1 MEIYVH
7 TSEPRDAKNH
17 PRPTCRKKQEADNS
31 KPHGGNAIESSYQGI
46 GVAKCQQRR
55 CQEADRQNSNGHLKP
70 YGRRLIRWRRKR
82 LRLINEK
89 VRQEQYGLNDA
100 DKRDDSGS
108 FTHNRLDSP
117 SRENGICLLPALRPS
132 VNAKRAA
139 REPASLPQSREACR
153 QKEPVLSPPNDSS
166 GVGWSWSPV
175 SAFPRC

>member
-1 MEIYVH
+1 MAVPSYKSPARNTASGFSLI
-7 TSEPRDAKNH
+7 TLATIR
-17 PRPTCRKKQEADNS
+17 RS
-31 KPHGGNAIESSYQGI
+31 KPRT
-46 GVAKCQQRR
+46 V
-55 CQEADRQNSNGHLKP
+55 QEGDRQTPNGPLKP
-70 YGRRLIRWRRKR
+70 YGRRLNRWRRKR
-82 LRLINEK
+82 PRLINEK

-153 QKEPVLSPPNDSS
+153 QKEPVLSPPNASS